1 MSTKMMQT
9 LADIDQQ
16 LNQLIDDG
24 TDIDVETLYRLLA
37 DRQTVLN
44 DLKAVPEM
52 LDQVSWQEAI
62 NRTSDLLARLRERR
76 EKSANQLKRL
86 QHGQRSLQAY
96 NQFR

>member
-1 MSTKMMQT
+1 MSNKMMQT

-24 TDIDVETLYRLLA
+24 TDIDVDTLYRLLA

-52 LDQVSWQEAI
+52 LEQVSWQEAI
-62 NRTSDLLARLRERR
+62 NRTSDLLTRLRERR
-76 EKSANQLKRL
+76 EKSASQLKRL

>member
-1 MSTKMMQT
+1 MQT

>member
-1 MSTKMMQT
+1 MSKKMMQT